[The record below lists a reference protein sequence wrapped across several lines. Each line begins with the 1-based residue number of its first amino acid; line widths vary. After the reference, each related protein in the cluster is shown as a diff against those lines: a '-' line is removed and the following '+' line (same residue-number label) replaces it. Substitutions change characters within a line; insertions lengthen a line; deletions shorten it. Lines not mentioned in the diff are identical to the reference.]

1 MTTGLS
7 PGRSTRMRASQNR
20 RGWGQSTAS
29 TATTVRRAL
38 LRSVLAPRT
47 IAGPSGESGQ
57 SVVVVAWAFYM
68 AMSNHLRVNN
78 DTAFLHARA
87 ANSSQSV
94 EQALEGILIRGG
106 VVAIIPLSNR

>member
-1 MTTGLS
+1 M
-7 PGRSTRMRASQNR
+7 
-20 RGWGQSTAS
+20 
-29 TATTVRRAL
+29 
-38 LRSVLAPRT
+38 
-47 IAGPSGESGQ
+47 
-57 SVVVVAWAFYM
+57 VVAWAFYM